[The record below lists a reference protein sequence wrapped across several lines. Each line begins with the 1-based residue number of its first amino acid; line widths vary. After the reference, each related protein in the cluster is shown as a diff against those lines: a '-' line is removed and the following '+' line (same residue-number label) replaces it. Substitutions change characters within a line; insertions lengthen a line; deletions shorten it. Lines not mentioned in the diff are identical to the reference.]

1 MLRVAFRCGAEAMT
15 CAAIVQARL
24 GSTRL
29 PGKVLM
35 DLAGK
40 PVLQHVLE
48 RCAQV
53 PEIDVVVCA
62 IPDAPDNAP
71 LADLA
76 HKSGTQ
82 VFRGSE
88 TDVLARFIGAARSVD
103 AHTVLRVTSDCP
115 LIDPDV
121 CSRVVKLLMT
131 SGADYASNITPRSF
145 PQGLDCEAFRAS
157 TLDEAAHSTLA
168 LDHEHVTPWH
178 RKANHIKRVNVLSG
192 TPKLANLRWTVD
204 FPEDLEF
211 LRAVFAHLPRGNPG
225 RMADVLEVLRIH
237 PALATINECRQET
250 EFVVSTRQ
258 SETE

>member
-1 MLRVAFRCGAEAMT
+1 MT
-15 CAAIVQARL
+15 SAAIVQARL

-48 RCAQV
+48 RCRQV
-53 PEIDVVVCA
+53 PGIDVVVCA

-76 HKSGTQ
+76 RHAGAE

-88 TDVLARFIGAARSVD
+88 TDVLARYIGAARAVD
-103 AHTVLRVTSDCP
+103 AQTVLRVTSDCP
-115 LIDPDV
+115 LIDPEV
-121 CSRVVKLLMT
+121 CGRVVRLLAT

-145 PQGLDCEAFRAS
+145 PQGLDCEALLAS
-157 TLDEAAHSTLA
+157 TLDQAAKSPLA

-178 RKANHIKRVNVLSG
+178 RKASHIKRVNVLSG
-192 TPKLANLRWTVD
+192 TPKLAELRWTLD

-211 LRAVFAHLPRGNPG
+211 LRAVFARLRPGSRG
-225 RMADVLEVLRIH
+225 RMNDVLEILRDH
-237 PALATINECRQET
+237 PELAAINECRQET
-250 EFVVSTRQ
+250 EFVVSERQ
-258 SETE
+258 GSSAS